1 MTKVGALLVAIAIA
15 GPWSAASAQTRGP
28 TSAPTTA
35 GDPPNT
41 PADAARLR
49 RTIEDLA
56 RQVTLLRQQVQDMA
70 DRSAA
75 ASAAATSAARRR
87 QPTQQRFNADVARLK
102 VISDEQSRLRQQR
115 NELERQRRDALD
127 RADRAQAGLDNIQ
140 SQLVNTIELDR
151 SAAEARVRRNLTRM
165 LDQANSDVA
174 EAERQISLVDLR
186 LDELERSLGI
196 IRGRLGITPEAAGE
210 EEPEDEEPEPEPG
223 SLDTGGNPANIP

>member
-15 GPWSAASAQTRGP
+15 GPWSAASAQTRGR
-28 TSAPTTA
+28 TSAPTSS
-35 GDPPNT
+35 GDAPMT
-41 PADAARLR
+41 RADAARLR

-174 EAERQISLVDLR
+174 EAERQISLIDLR

-196 IRGRLGITPEAAGE
+196 IRGRLGITPDAATE